1 MKTNY
6 LFFILI
12 YIIYYLNFVYC
23 VDKNIKNDTSIIL
36 DDFLDIQ
43 HNRKLFPKITHQDIE
58 NIRQIR
64 RMNLHSMVKSMSTLN
79 VQDLGLGI
87 LAGLEKSVNPNPNEC
102 IDSVRTAVDNT
113 NQVFFDITH
122 FFGITIQEFLTLIQ
136 IFPTIVKDDI
146 RLYNVCGA
154 DIIVRKIGRFAHIIK
169 NDGMQSFLE
178 YAKNA
183 LYSNPFYLIPVTRGL
198 LESIVAK
205 NYQMLGVHIG
215 EYLGILFNGDDI

>member
-1 MKTNY
+1 MKIY
-6 LFFILI
+6 YSFFILI
-12 YIIYYLNFVYC
+12 YLIYFVNLVYGE
-23 VDKNIKNDTSIIL
+23 KNDTSIIL
-36 DDFLDIQ
+36 DDILDIQ

-64 RMNLHSMVKSMSTLN
+64 RMNLHSIVKSMSTLN

-87 LAGLEKSVNPNPNEC
+87 FAGLEKSVNPNPNEC
-102 IDSVRTAVDNT
+102 IDSLRTSIDNT
-113 NQVFFDITH
+113 NQVFYDISN

-136 IFPTIVKDDI
+136 IFPTIIKDDI
-146 RLYNVCGA
+146 RLYDACGA
-154 DIIVRKIGRFAHIIK
+154 NVIVMKIGKFAHIIRTE
-169 NDGMQSFLE
+169 GLQSFAN

-198 LESIVAK
+198 LESLVTK

-215 EYLGILFNGDDI
+215 EYLGILFNSDDD